1 MCFICKSWWFQVL
14 IIFSPP
20 RCFRYFS
27 SKRAEFSSI
36 DHFQK
41 ISTEVQR
48 QEKDFSP
55 ALQQVVIV
63 SETFTDLNHYSG
75 RILLADLL
83 RLAILLWMWLI
94 LRWCPGQKGT
104 GPDVV
109 TKSGLRKAMCAMVNG
124 DIMGDKYSVHIYIYT
139 HSIYILYIVYIYLHY
154 KQAKSKVRLFSH
166 EMGWSPVHESHFSE
180 SKKLM
185 QAIRKPFSNLT
196 MSQHHEIWG
205 VSMGIL

>member
-27 SKRAEFSSI
+27 SKELSFHRLIISK
-36 DHFQK
+36 K

-63 SETFTDLNHYSG
+63 SETSTDLNHYSG

-104 GPDVV
+104 GPDAV

-124 DIMGDKYSVHIYIYT
+124 DIMGDKYSVHIYIHT
-139 HSIYILYIVYIYLHY
+139 VYIYIIYIHY

-166 EMGWSPVHESHFSE
+166 EMGWSPVHETHFSE

-196 MSQHHEIWG
+196 MSQLQHEIWG
-205 VSMGIL
+205 VPSGKLT